1 MKFVFK
7 PSRVSFALFPLTLVL
22 ATACGGSGSPD
33 AGSGVAS
40 IIESQ
45 VTIPGDSG
53 SAAPYEIEM
62 DVYPQVIKGWLPE
75 YTAFVEAKIDARYL
89 GLTQVKDSRITGLCP
104 NWPKLS
110 NSERLKFWSGLVHA
124 VAVPESGL
132 SRTAIYW
139 ETTLPIDSVTGQQ
152 IRSEG
157 LLQLSY
163 VDVVNYKYDGGDVSW
178 AFDKTMALADYK
190 SRAKS
195 GNPKRTILNAYS
207 NLNLGLFIM
216 NRLVTKRT
224 TETVQVAL
232 GRYWSTMRATS
243 SANSK
248 VKSGLKSYVPDCF

>member
-1 MKFVFK
+1 MKFVF
-7 PSRVSFALFPLTLVL
+7 PRFVLFSFALLL
-22 ATACGGSGSPD
+22 ATACGGSGSDD
-33 AGSGVAS
+33 AGSGVSS
-40 IIESQ
+40 INESQ
-45 VTIPGDSG
+45 VAIPGNSG
-53 SAAPYEIEM
+53 STTPYELKM
-62 DVYPQVIKGWLPE
+62 DVYPQGIKGWLPE
-75 YTAFVEAKIDARYL
+75 YTSFIEDKVDERYL
-89 GLTQVKDSRITGLCP
+89 GLIQVKDSRITGLCP

-110 NSERLKFWSGLVHA
+110 TAERLQFWSGLVHA

-178 AFDKTMALADYK
+178 TFDKTMALADYK

-224 TETVQVAL
+224 TETVQGAL

-243 SANSK
+243 SANAK
-248 VKSGLKSYVPDCF
+248 VKTGLRSYAPDCF